1 MYLLP
6 ARASDTP
13 DFATE
18 IAFRFPNPAFSV
30 WVKIMVYI
38 FTILYKYYVNNE
50 ITWNTGTSERAA
62 RAEILWNWPSE
73 KGKELKVDRRTCCPA
88 AARYVSAARANKGEH

>member
-30 WVKIMVYI
+30 WVKKKLN
-38 FTILYKYYVNNE
+38 FHNSLQILRITRYLEYGYVR
-50 ITWNTGTSERAA
+50 TGCKGRNLVELAVRKRERTG
-62 RAEILWNWPSE
+62 S
-73 KGKELKVDRRTCCPA
+73 
-88 AARYVSAARANKGEH
+88 

>member
-30 WVKIMVYI
+30 WVKIMVYT
-38 FTILYKYYVNNE
+38 FTILYKYYEQRDNLE
-50 ITWNTGTSERAA
+50 Y
-62 RAEILWNWPSE
+62 
-73 KGKELKVDRRTCCPA
+73 
-88 AARYVSAARANKGEH
+88 RYVRTGCKGRNLVELAVRKRERTGR